1 MTTQSLTA
9 PMPIPQHRSSR
20 TDQDSS
26 SSHNSLSA
34 SPSSTSSSQ
43 SNQSYRELVKQITSQ
58 APKPYGAIPP
68 LIGRHK
74 RKKRKKDDA
83 IPPLTTT
90 DHNTPSEEPQRAVVA
105 IRVNDQEAP
114 TSPRK
119 PPLPRPMRSMSHVEN
134 WVAVDSKESLPDEEE
149 LEQTPS
155 ALRNFLSADFFTEVL
170 PLHVPPPPLSDPES
184 IKQQEEI
191 ARLADTLKQSRL
203 ADTEPTAL
211 DDDDTEEGFLSE
223 SEERR
228 NSPLVLRK
236 VRSMN
241 DEDARW
247 QDTRTTSIAKL
258 RRPKPEAAPKRK
270 SNIGHSLS
278 RRHSL
283 SSISRKSPTAT
294 THHKPPLYPL
304 PPQQVANEEEESWFT
319 RLRRSF
325 SGRNRTTPSGRK
337 LIPMPPPPKRP
348 TSQRR
353 RSEATTQPRFNPA
366 TNTYMRDTRSNS
378 DHLRM
383 ITAELNM
390 MRARKLLSPLKP
402 RGFLP
407 RRRDA
412 FVRGDISKRSS
423 HLRRQVLLE
432 DLEDQLEDEAPSVY
446 DEDEDTE

>member
-1 MTTQSLTA
+1 M
-9 PMPIPQHRSSR
+9 
-20 TDQDSS
+20 
-26 SSHNSLSA
+26 
-34 SPSSTSSSQ
+34 
-43 SNQSYRELVKQITSQ
+43 
-58 APKPYGAIPP
+58 
-68 LIGRHK
+68 
-74 RKKRKKDDA
+74 
-83 IPPLTTT
+83 
-90 DHNTPSEEPQRAVVA
+90 
-105 IRVNDQEAP
+105 
-114 TSPRK
+114 
-119 PPLPRPMRSMSHVEN
+119 
-134 WVAVDSKESLPDEEE
+134 
-149 LEQTPS
+149 
-155 ALRNFLSADFFTEVL
+155 TEVL

-203 ADTEPTAL
+203 GVVEPTAED

-223 SEERR
+223 SDDRR

-258 RRPKPEAAPKRK
+258 RRPRPEAPKRK
-270 SNIGHSLS
+270 SSIGHSLS

-283 SSISRKSPTAT
+283 SSISKKSPAAT

-304 PPQQVANEEEESWFT
+304 PPKSPPPAANEEEESWFS

-353 RSEATTQPRFNPA
+353 RSEATTQPRFNPV

-412 FVRGDISKRSS
+412 FVRGDISKRPSCL
-423 HLRRQVLLE
+423 HRQILLE
-432 DLEDQLEDEAPSVY
+432 DLEDQLEDEEEPTAY
-446 DEDEDTE
+446 EDEDTE